1 MTDLASM
8 STARIRA
15 ERIRL
20 GIHSYVTTRKDI
32 ADAYQERDWNTL
44 GYQSWESYVEGEF
57 SEARLR
63 LSADDRREAVA
74 ELRLSG
80 MSQRAIGAA
89 LGVDQKTVSNDLRA
103 LATEEN
109 SSVQPERITSLDG
122 RERPAARTGPQ
133 SPGSSDAA
141 ISPSVDPG
149 TNSSPDP
156 VANVKAALDKYVPD
170 PDAPA
175 RAWRGN
181 FHTLLKAPHDFL
193 VRCDADQIAEHA
205 DDQDVETLR
214 LLADSY
220 AALYRR
226 VLAKRGSSITPL
238 RRVK

>member
-1 MTDLASM
+1 MTDLAST
-8 STARIRA
+8 SNARIRA

-32 ADAYQERDWNTL
+32 ADAYRERDWDTL
-44 GYQSWESYVEGEF
+44 GYQSWESYVEAEF

-63 LSADDRREAVA
+63 LSPDDRREAVA

-80 MSQRAIGAA
+80 LSQRAIGAA

-103 LATEEN
+103 LSTEEN

-122 RERPAARTGPQ
+122 RERPATRTVPQ
-133 SPGSSDAA
+133 SPEPKPEPVMPPRSTPDA
-141 ISPSVDPG
+141 
-149 TNSSPDP
+149 TDP
-156 VANVKAALDKYVPD
+156 VANVAAALDKYVPD

-175 RAWRGN
+175 RAWRGQ
-181 FHTLLKAPHDFL
+181 FHGLLKAPHDFL
-193 VRCDADQIAEHA
+193 VRCDADQIAQYAE
-205 DDQDVETLR
+205 DQDVETLR

-220 AALYRR
+220 SILYRR
-226 VLAKRGSSITPL
+226 VLAKRGGNITPL